1 MVPLKVCARSSG
13 KPLEPRAGASSGGG
27 RAAPG
32 GPVLGDL
39 APSRH
44 VEAGKDEGRAGT
56 SKGKSG
62 MLKPG
67 RLFFLRCWL
76 LGVDSHFFP
85 PQPRWAGGFGEANHA
100 RQGCDLLCCSHSGAE
115 LAETQILRLGVSFC
129 SDPAVARGC
138 AQRGS
143 CLRNG
148 VRKSQT
154 RICCCTEPLPAAGRR
169 LWGAG
174 GLCGC
179 RGPGFLARGA
189 SPYRTG
195 SPGSGKVAAKASTS
209 IFSALSS
216 FWYFS
221 SSSFSLNSFSV
232 ALGLMSFCTR
242 SVSSIPA
249 GWGTPGSALPAAAP
263 AASSGSPTL
272 QRLQKVWPAP
282 SCGQMPS
289 PMSRC
294 AAGTRISCLC
304 ASPSNWRGR
313 SCPA

>member
-1 MVPLKVCARSSG
+1 M
-13 KPLEPRAGASSGGG
+13 
-27 RAAPG
+27 
-32 GPVLGDL
+32 

-67 RLFFLRCWL
+67 RLFFFLRCWL

-85 PQPRWAGGFGEANHA
+85 PQPRWAGGFGEDNHA

-115 LAETQILRLGVSFC
+115 LAETQILKLGVSFC

-148 VRKSQT
+148 VRKRQT

-169 LWGAG
+169 FWGAG
-174 GLCGC
+174 LGGW
-179 RGPGFLARGA
+179 
-189 SPYRTG
+189 G
-195 SPGSGKVAAKASTS
+195 SVWVLWSWVFGSGRFPLQDGQPWEREGRCEGFHLHLQCLELLLVFLLLQFLLELLQRGLGAHLVLHPQRQLDPCGVRDARLSPPGRSTRCIQRLSKPSVAA
-209 IFSALSS
+209 
-216 FWYFS
+216 
-221 SSSFSLNSFSV
+221 
-232 ALGLMSFCTR
+232 GL
-242 SVSSIPA
+242 A
-249 GWGTPGSALPAAAP
+249 G
-263 AASSGSPTL
+263 
-272 QRLQKVWPAP
+272 P

-289 PMSRC
+289 PTSRC
-294 AAGTRISCLC
+294 VAGTRISRLC
-304 ASPSNWRGR
+304 APPSNWRGR